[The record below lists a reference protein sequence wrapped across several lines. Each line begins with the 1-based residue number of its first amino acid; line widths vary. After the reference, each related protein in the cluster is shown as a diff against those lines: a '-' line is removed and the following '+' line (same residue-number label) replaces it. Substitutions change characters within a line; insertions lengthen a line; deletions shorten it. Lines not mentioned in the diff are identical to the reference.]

1 MSAAEHAEP
10 RGRHAAAGA
19 ETASGEAWE
28 SSRGEALLSAARAQ
42 HLALALLVAA
52 GVFILFTFDQHGIS
66 NDEEVQHVYGRL
78 LVDFYASGFVDR
90 AAFAYKNLYLYGGLF
105 DLIAATLERVVPMN
119 VWDLRHLLSAVFG
132 LAGLAGTWLL
142 ARLVVGERGGLVAL
156 VLLLLTGAW
165 SGAMFTHT
173 KDVPFATMMTWAL
186 YFTTRFATRLP
197 AVRVGDV
204 IGLGV
209 AIGAAFGLRV
219 GAVFAVFYLGVAVLA
234 AAWVGGNDAIARLKV
249 LRHALG
255 ALLPAGAVAF
265 ALMALFWPWA
275 VQSPGN
281 LFRAMTTFSHFSF
294 QLDTI
299 LAGVVMKNG
308 EVPGHYLLSYLLVR
322 LPELFLLGIAF
333 ALLAGLRAL
342 PTLSWRDG
350 RPTALVLLPASLA
363 AAFPLVYTLL
373 AAPPLYNGIRHFTFL
388 LPPLAV
394 TAAAGF
400 QHAWRRAARWPRH
413 RLAAAAGCLLLA
425 LTHVVA
431 LVRLHPYEYVF
442 YNAFEGGVHGSFDRW
457 EQDYW
462 ASSLREAAE
471 LLNAYVARE
480 GATNRRY
487 TVAVC
492 AEPLQAAAWLSPGLD
507 VTRDWRAADFFLS
520 ATHMNCDEAVK
531 GKIIGEVAREGVV
544 LAVVRDRRALVGRDR
559 EPK

>member
-1 MSAAEHAEP
+1 MSAAEHAGTRES
-10 RGRHAAAGA
+10 HAPAPGQA
-19 ETASGEAWE
+19 ASGAGSAWP
-28 SSRGEALLSAARAQ
+28 RGEALLSAARAQ
-42 HLALALLVAA
+42 HVALALLVAT
-52 GVFILFTFDQHGIS
+52 GLFIVFTFRQYGIS

-78 LVDFYASGFVDR
+78 LVEFYASGFAER

-105 DLIAATLERVVPMN
+105 DLIAATLEQIVPMN
-119 VWDLRHLLSAVFG
+119 VWDLRHLLSAAFG
-132 LAGLAGTWLL
+132 LAGLAGTWQL

-173 KDVPFATMMTWAL
+173 KDVPFAAMMTWAL

-197 AVRVGDV
+197 AVRIGDV

-234 AAWVGGNDAIARLKV
+234 AAWVGGNDGPARLKI
-249 LRHALG
+249 LRRALV

-265 ALMALFWPWA
+265 ALMAVFWPWA
-275 VQSPGN
+275 VLSPGN
-281 LFRAMTTFSHFSF
+281 LLRAMTTFSHFSF

-299 LAGVVMKNG
+299 LDGVVMKNG

-333 ALLAGLRAL
+333 ALPAGLRAL
-342 PTLSWRDG
+342 PILSSREG
-350 RPTALVLLPASLA
+350 RQSSLILLPVALA
-363 AAFPLVYTLL
+363 AAFPVVYTLV
-373 AAPPLYNGIRHFTFL
+373 AAPPLYNGIRHFTFV

-394 TAAAGF
+394 IAAAGF
-400 QHAWRRAARWPRH
+400 HSAWRHGAPWPRT

-425 LTHVVA
+425 LTHVVSLA
-431 LVRLHPYEYVF
+431 RLHPYEYVF
-442 YNAFEGGVHGSFDRW
+442 YNAFAGGVHGSVDRW

-462 ASSLREAAE
+462 SSSLREAVG
-471 LLNAYVARE
+471 LLNAYVAAE
-480 GATNRRY
+480 GKPHRRH

-492 AEPLQAAAWLSPGLD
+492 AESLQAAAWLAPGLD

-520 ATHMNCDEAVK
+520 ATHMNCDAAVK
-531 GKIIGEVAREGVV
+531 GKIVREVVRDGVV
-544 LAVVRDRRALVGRDR
+544 LAIVRDRRALVGHER